1 MENTGNAE
9 NALGYAQISP
19 EVTEED
25 FLSGRTGFALG
36 FDSTNQAMVEL
47 WSEGFQLRGPL
58 TGANEL
64 ARYCQA
70 REQLAAYMQERIL
83 REYAAQGGAQG
94 LCGWYDN
101 AMTDRRDMLI
111 DLGAR
116 AAAVRLGRMEKPN
129 CGYVAMDRFLRDAY
143 HTMVEEANKAD
154 AETAANAPV
163 TFGSLH
169 VSPAAVDHVCAVT
182 GEASSLIVT
191 FVLDYWE
198 EMELVLGEELPKLLR
213 GWQRFRL
220 PIKHRSKAR
229 YDPVGMVGT
238 PIEHCVQAMYLDR
251 REDSVAAG
259 LNLAKETQYLSM
271 FNPSIS
277 IGFSEKGLQKVWKKL
292 GI

>member
-1 MENTGNAE
+1 MEKQQLIDYT
-9 NALGYAQISP
+9 QISP
-19 EVTEED
+19 ETTEAD

-36 FDSTNQAMVEL
+36 FDSTNQTMVEL
-47 WSEGFQLRGPL
+47 WSEGFQLNSQL
-58 TGANEL
+58 DATNEL
-64 ARYCQA
+64 GRYCQA
-70 REQLAAYMQERIL
+70 REQLAAYMQDKIM
-83 REYAAQGGAQG
+83 REYVQYGGAQA
-94 LCGWYDN
+94 LCGWYDQ
-101 AMTDRRDMLI
+101 AMTDRRSQLI

-116 AAAVRLGRMEKPN
+116 AAAVWSGKLAKPN
-129 CGYVAMDRFLRDAY
+129 CGYVAMDRFLLDPY
-143 HTMVEEANKAD
+143 HTVVAKANQAD
-154 AETAANAPV
+154 PSIAATAPA

-169 VSPAAVDHVCAVT
+169 VNPAAVDHVCAIT
-182 GEASSLIVT
+182 GEASVITVT

-238 PIEHCVQAMYLDR
+238 PIEHCVQARYLDQR
-251 REDSVAAG
+251 AASEAAG
-259 LNLAKETQYLSM
+259 LNLAQETQYLSS

-277 IGFSEKGLQKVWKKL
+277 IGFSEKGLQKIWKKL